1 MPAKLKNSQ
10 WFFMFAGG
18 NLAFLWRPVL
28 ERDAPN
34 GGLCLG
40 GMEKLEPFV
49 PLRRKKLSVQL
60 AMVWGEIY

>member
-18 NLAFLWRPVL
+18 NLAFLWRSVL

-34 GGLCLG
+34 GGLG
-40 GMEKLEPFV
+40 GTEKLEFFV

>member
-1 MPAKLKNSQ
+1 
-10 WFFMFAGG
+10 MFAGG